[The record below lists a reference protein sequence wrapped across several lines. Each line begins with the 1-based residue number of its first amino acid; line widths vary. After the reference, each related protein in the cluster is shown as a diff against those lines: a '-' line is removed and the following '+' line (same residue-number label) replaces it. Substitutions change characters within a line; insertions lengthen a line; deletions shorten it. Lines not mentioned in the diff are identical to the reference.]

1 MKNIYLLLYSK
12 FYYFTLAINKKNKS
26 YASIVAVAMF
36 SGYPILNIMVLLTN
50 VFHLHYDEYKKAYLI
65 SFIILYLINFIL
77 FVIIN
82 GYEKIEANYAISQ
95 KSKKVS
101 ILIVIAYI
109 LLTFV
114 SLFI

>member
-36 SGYPILNIMVLLTN
+36 SGFPILNIMVLLTN
-50 VFHLHYDEYKKAYLI
+50 VFQLHYDKYKKAYLI

-77 FVIIN
+77 FVTIN
-82 GYEKIEANYAISQ
+82 GYEKIEANYATSQ
-95 KSKKVS
+95 KSKRVS
-101 ILIVIAYI
+101 NSIVIAYI

>member
-12 FYYFTLAINKKNKS
+12 FYYFTLVINKNKAF
-26 YASIVAVAMF
+26 ASITAVAIF
-36 SGYPILNIMVLLTN
+36 SGFPILNVMVLLTN
-50 VFHLHYDEYKKAYLI
+50 VFHFHYDKYKKAYLI

-77 FVIIN
+77 FITVN
-82 GYEKIEANYAISQ
+82 GYEKIEANYTTSQ
-95 KSKKVS
+95 KSKRVS
-101 ILIVIAYI
+101 NSIVIAYI